1 MISYRGHR
9 GPFRVG
15 LLVFAV
21 ASWRLLLTT
30 GTETDTLPSL
40 SIGGEHSN
48 SNDGPLKSD
57 TVSPGI
63 AQVASTGTRSPQ
75 DDSSDGNGRNLQSSG
90 SRANAVWE
98 ELLEARGHPPCSNPP
113 FKEVSS
119 PMLVLAPP
127 SFMYSV
133 PGCLSRFAHIWG

>member
-1 MISYRGHR
+1 GTERVQQHAEYNGASETALDKGGVEMTSYRGHR

-21 ASWRLLLTT
+21 ASWRLILTT
-30 GTETDTLPSL
+30 GTETDTLPSP

-75 DDSSDGNGRNLQSSG
+75 DDSSDGNGRNPQSSG
-90 SRANAVWE
+90 SRANAVW
-98 ELLEARGHPPCSNPP
+98 
-113 FKEVSS
+113 
-119 PMLVLAPP
+119 
-127 SFMYSV
+127 
-133 PGCLSRFAHIWG
+133 